1 MNNSTVSVARG
12 CMYVFSGQSGLQ
24 ITNTLFEFN
33 FEERSWR
40 RISPHEGGL
49 LRGHPP
55 ARRYGH
61 NMVAHDRFL
70 YVFGGAA
77 DSCLPNDLYSFDLD
91 SQTWN
96 LVIPAAESQCP
107 TGRLFHAAAVINDSM
122 WIFGGTIESGG
133 MNIRSGDMYRF
144 QFSSYPKCTLS
155 EDFGKFLMSRHFC
168 DVVFIV
174 GPDETKIFAHI
185 AIIAARSQYLK
196 MKIIAAKEC
205 QNQHFEK
212 LFGTTEV
219 NFSAETPQLEVKMPI
234 IQPDAFEMVLSY
246 IYTDIIDFK
255 DPFNKKI
262 VVLMMQVYLLS
273 QQFNIPRLEQ
283 LCVQYLEFK
292 IAKSNVLEALCN
304 CDKLNLQLI
313 KDYCMNY
320 IIKEDH
326 FQEIVNCSDF
336 ETLEKPLIIEIIRKK
351 LNPSKQPSDM
361 GYDKSIGTTLESD
374 MAVFLKSTGKEF
386 CDITLVLDG
395 HQIPA
400 HKSILAARCAYFQ
413 AMFRSFN
420 PADNSV
426 NIQIGDVKPS
436 LEAFNSLLRY
446 IYYGDT
452 KMPTEDSL
460 YLFQAPCF
468 YGFTNN
474 RLQAFCKHNLENNIN
489 FENVLQILEAS
500 DKMNVPDIKN
510 YALRMVVHDFSMV
523 ARLPKMRQLTRELL
537 LDIINAMAE
546 IMGECKINQDLMSS
560 ISIHSDI

>member
-1 MNNSTVSVARG
+1 MIAVAVARG

-40 RISPHEGGL
+40 RISPHEGSL
-49 LRGHPP
+49 LRGTHPP

-61 NMVAHDRFL
+61 TMVAHDRFL

-91 SQTWN
+91 SQSWN

-107 TGRLFHAAAVINDSM
+107 SGRLFHAASVINDSM

-133 MNIRSGDMYRF
+133 MNVRSGDMYRF

-155 EDFGKFLMSRHFC
+155 DDFGKFLHNRQFC
-168 DVVFIV
+168 DVIFIV
-174 GPDETKIFAHI
+174 GPEEIKIPGHI
-185 AIIAARSQYLK
+185 AIIAARSHYLK
-196 MKIIAAKEC
+196 KKIIAAKEF

-212 LFGTTEV
+212 LFGTKEV
-219 NFSAETPQLEVKMPI
+219 AFNTETPQLEVKMPN
-234 IQPDAFEMVLSY
+234 IQPAEAFEMVLSY

-262 VVLMMQVYLLS
+262 VILIMQVYLLS
-273 QQFNIPRLEQ
+273 QQFNIQRLEQ

-292 IAKSNVLEALCN
+292 IAKTNVLEALFN
-304 CDKLNLQLI
+304 CDKMSLQLI
-313 KDYCMNY
+313 KDYCLNY
-320 IIKEDH
+320 ITKEDH
-326 FQEIVNCSDF
+326 FNDIVNSSDF
-336 ETLEKPLIIEIIRKK
+336 EALDKHLIIEIFRKK
-351 LNPSKQPSDM
+351 INPNKLPSDIK
-361 GYDKSIGTTLESD
+361 YDKSIGTSLESD

-395 HQIPA
+395 NQIPA
-400 HKSILAARCAYFQ
+400 HKSILAARCSYFQ

-420 PADNSV
+420 PTDNSV
-426 NIQIGDVKPS
+426 NIQIADVKPS

-452 KMPTEDSL
+452 RMPTEDSL
-460 YLFQAPCF
+460 YLFQANCF

-510 YALRMVVHDFSMV
+510 YALRMVVHDFSLV
-523 ARLPKMRQLTRELL
+523 ARLPKMRQLSKELL

-546 IMGECKINQDLMSS
+546 IMGEVKINQDLMSS
-560 ISIHSDI
+560 ISISDI

>member
-1 MNNSTVSVARG
+1 
-12 CMYVFSGQSGLQ
+12 MYVFSGQSGLQ
-24 ITNTLFEFN
+24 ITNTLFEYN
-33 FEERSWR
+33 FEERCWR

-49 LRGHPP
+49 LRGGHPP

-61 NMVAHDRFL
+61 TMVAHDRFL

-107 TGRLFHAAAVINDSM
+107 SGRLFHAAAVINDSM

-155 EDFGKFLMSRHFC
+155 EDFGKFLLNKQFC

-174 GPDETKIFAHI
+174 GPDETKIPTHI
-185 AIIAARSQYLK
+185 AIIAARSHYLK
-196 MKIIAAKEC
+196 AKIIAAKESR
-205 QNQHFEK
+205 NQHFEK

-219 NFSAETPQLEVKMPI
+219 PFSAETPQLEVKLPN
-234 IQPDAFEMVLSY
+234 IQPDAFEMVLLY

-292 IAKSNVLEALCN
+292 IAKTNVLEALFN
-304 CDKLNLQLI
+304 SDKMNLQLI
-313 KDYCMNY
+313 KDYCLNF

-326 FQEIVNCSDF
+326 FCDIVMSSEY
-336 ETLEKPLIIEIIRKK
+336 ETLDKNLIVETIRKK

-361 GYDKSIGTTLESD
+361 KYDKTIGTTLESD

-420 PADNSV
+420 PADNTV

-436 LEAFNSLLRY
+436 VDAFNSLLRY
-446 IYYGDT
+446 IYYGET

-489 FENVLQILEAS
+489 YENVLQILEAS
-500 DKMNVPDIKN
+500 DRMNVPDIKN
-510 YALRMVVHDFSMV
+510 YALRMVVHDFSLV
-523 ARLPKMRQLTRELL
+523 ARLPKMRQLSRELL
-537 LDIINAMAE
+537 LDIINSMAE
-546 IMGECKINQDLMSS
+546 IMGEVKINQDLMSS

>member
-1 MNNSTVSVARG
+1 
-12 CMYVFSGQSGLQ
+12 MYVFSGQSGLQ
-24 ITNTLFEFN
+24 ITNTLFELN
-33 FEERSWR
+33 FEERCWR

-49 LRGHPP
+49 LRGGHPP

-61 NMVAHDRFL
+61 TMVAHDRFL

-96 LVIPAAESQCP
+96 LVIPAAESHCP

-155 EDFGKFLMSRHFC
+155 EDFGKFLLHKHFC

-174 GPDETKIFAHI
+174 GADETKIQSHI
-185 AIIAARSQYLK
+185 AIIAARSQFLK
-196 MKIIAAKEC
+196 AKIIAAKESR
-205 QNQHFEK
+205 NQHFEK

-219 NFSAETPQLEVKMPI
+219 PFSAETPQLEVKLPN

-292 IAKSNVLEALCN
+292 IAKTNVLEALFN
-304 CDKLNLQLI
+304 SDKMNLQLI
-313 KDYCMNY
+313 KDYCLNF
-320 IIKEDH
+320 IIKDDH
-326 FQEIVNCSDF
+326 FSDIIMSNEY
-336 ETLEKPLIIEIIRKK
+336 ETLDKLLIVETIRKK
-351 LNPSKQPSDM
+351 FTPSKQPADM
-361 GYDKSIGTTLESD
+361 KYDKTIGTTLESD

-395 HQIPA
+395 HQIAA

-413 AMFRSFN
+413 
-420 PADNSV
+420 V
-426 NIQIGDVKPS
+426 G
-436 LEAFNSLLRY
+436 
-446 IYYGDT
+446 
-452 KMPTEDSL
+452 
-460 YLFQAPCF
+460 
-468 YGFTNN
+468 
-474 RLQAFCKHNLENNIN
+474 
-489 FENVLQILEAS
+489 
-500 DKMNVPDIKN
+500 
-510 YALRMVVHDFSMV
+510 
-523 ARLPKMRQLTRELL
+523 
-537 LDIINAMAE
+537 
-546 IMGECKINQDLMSS
+546 
-560 ISIHSDI
+560 